1 MRFQDF
7 KVTKLDEAKIGGKYW
22 DNAHGSHDKYIPDL
36 LNKIKTTKDPISVH
50 VKGSGMVP
58 VTFTDKQRAQAL
70 ELLNKQVTR
79 QSLYGDNIKE
89 KIVGTDEDGE
99 EIRFSPLDIDKS
111 SVKVT
116 VNAGNVTE
124 GVLGFALAARFA
136 RTSTPITEREL
147 VKIGQGFFNSGK
159 SEINVK
165 VADRTDDRLKLKVT
179 LPGGDLRALEM
190 LMEKEGDG
198 KAVQKALGLS
208 PAAGKKL
215 DTIIAQAVQ
224 YANEGIAPKGA
235 LDKIVSYYQDG
246 IKQTISVVSDGAEAE
261 NQNMTKVD
269 LSLEVDPETGK
280 TETLSLL
287 SLKAGGGRSQI
298 GQASGRSFDK
308 LALFWRQSFAYELP
322 ENFKSTF
329 EKVQQENTDE
339 TGKFILDEDS
349 VYDLLNGPILETYEW
364 AEEKIEQHLRGDFT
378 EGEVDFLRHLQ
389 KGLLYHSGKH
399 VDREDTSTKVKGSED
414 VIVTILNAGAGKPFL
429 ELRFGEK
436 FYKIMQYFDLETTG
450 VQRQSGNTGL
460 VLQVKVKPVA
470 NISEAPEAIQEV
482 AKKLGKNTT
491 LCQYR
496 SYIQGGTTIRNIVE
510 VDAAAKLLASL
521 QYENILEP
529 GEEQQPVDQSDQVSD
544 LPPQP
549 EKTDKA
555 NDPNKTI

>member
-1 MRFQDF
+1 MRFRDF
-7 KVTKLDEAKIGGKYW
+7 KVNKLNEVKISGEYWNEAHK
-22 DNAHGSHDKYIPDL
+22 SHDAYIPKLVD
-36 LNKIKTTKDPISVH
+36 KIEAGEEPITVMVGKKDYVQ
-50 VKGSGMVP
+50 
-58 VTFTDKQRAQAL
+58 VTFDDAQRKKAL
-70 ELLNKQVTR
+70 EIIKAQVASQTND
-79 QSLYGDNIKE
+79 SVNVKD
-89 KIVGTDEDGE
+89 KIEGTTTDGE
-99 EIRFSPLDIDKS
+99 PIKFSPLAIDKT
-111 SVKVT
+111 SVKSS

-136 RTSTPITEREL
+136 RTSTPITEAEL
-147 VKIGQGFFNSGK
+147 VKIGKGFFNSGK

-179 LPGGDLRALEM
+179 LPRGDLKALEL
-190 LMEKEGDG
+190 LMQNEGDG
-198 KAVQKALGLS
+198 VKVQKELGLTS
-208 PAAGKKL
+208 AAGKKL
-215 DTIIAQAVQ
+215 DTIISQAVM
-224 YANEGIAPKGA
+224 YANEGMAPKGA
-235 LDKIVSYYQDG
+235 LEKIVSYYQDG

-298 GQASGRSFDK
+298 GQASGRGFNK

-322 ENFKSTF
+322 ENFKATF
-329 EKVQQENTDE
+329 EKAEQENTDE
-339 TGKFILDEDS
+339 NGKFVLDEDS
-349 VYDLLNGPILETYEW
+349 VFDILNGPILETYEW
-364 AEEKIEQHLRGDFT
+364 AEEKIEQHLRGDYT

-399 VDREDTSTKVKGSED
+399 ASREDPSTKVKGSED

-436 FYKIMQYFDLETTG
+436 FYNIMQYFDLETSG
-450 VQRQSGNTGL
+450 LQRQSGNTGI

-470 NISEAPEAIQEV
+470 NIGEAPQAVQEV
-482 AKKLGKNTT
+482 AKKLGKNNT

-529 GEEQQPVDQSDQVSD
+529 GEEQSAGQDDQISD

-549 EKTDKA
+549 EQPKA
-555 NDPNKTI
+555 TNDPNAKV